1 MKAVFLLAA
10 LLMIASTG
18 YSQMTASGTF
28 TGDITSDGWSLNG
41 GSGTRTHT
49 VFVKFTKPF
58 SKAPMVLL
66 SLTSY
71 DGAAGKDGN
80 VRVSLKADQ
89 ITRDGFAIQISTWGD
104 SRVAGVG
111 GNYIAYTNK

>member
-1 MKAVFLLAA
+1 MKAALVLAA
-10 LLMIASTG
+10 LLVIASTG
-18 YSQMTASGTF
+18 YSQMTATGSF
-28 TGDITSDGWSLNG
+28 TGDVTASGWSLNG

-89 ITRDGFAIQISTWGD
+89 ITRDGFAVIVSTWGD